1 VPGSKSHREEL
12 KTRWGERVQLAH
24 ADYEQARDAVRDALE
39 KFRNT
44 SVPTADALLM
54 LKEAAELER
63 VSLLEYMR
71 VLRILHDLVVDDK
84 MPPDD

>member
-1 VPGSKSHREEL
+1 M
-12 KTRWGERVQLAH
+12 QLAQ
-24 ADYEQARDAVRDALE
+24 ADYERAKDAVRDALE
-39 KFRNT
+39 QFRNT

-63 VSLLEYMR
+63 VSLVEYMR